1 MQALRAEL
9 RSVEARAE
17 DASLHWSQWKKDAQ
31 RREAVLEQ
39 QNATLSTSLASTQ
52 RKLDD
57 ATAALPGAF
66 GSNGMSAAAQLAD
79 QQLADTLEELNGTFR
94 STPKQL
100 QTE

>member
-66 GSNGMSAAAQLAD
+66 GSNGMSAAAQLRTSASD
-79 QQLADTLEELNGTFR
+79 REGSEKENPR
-94 STPKQL
+94 
-100 QTE
+100 